1 MKRLLIAGGLL
12 AVVLAAFV
20 SFYASSQPDGL
31 NKVAE
36 DHGIAASEQDSATA
50 GSPLAD
56 YSLTGVSNDRLSTA
70 AAGLT
75 GLAVTAAVGFGLFYV
90 IKGRST

>member
-31 NKVAE
+31 NKVAN
-36 DHGIAASEQDSATA
+36 DHGISANEQESSVA
-50 GSPLAD
+50 GSPLAG
-56 YSLTGVSNDRLSTA
+56 YSLSGVSNDRA
-70 AAGLT
+70 GNAVAGLA
-75 GLAVTAAVGFGLFYV
+75 GVAVTAAVGFGLFYV
-90 IKGRST
+90 LKGRQN